1 MRVGDGLGDNAIDGP
16 GGNEGNGSGGN
27 VSDGSGSNA
36 SDGERLIKLACRS
49 PPAVWL
55 GS

>member
-16 GGNEGNGSGGN
+16 GGN